1 MKNRSARAGVSLRQ
15 NRTPATVIGGA
26 LTLGIAGAALWMHG
40 QIAVKNQ
47 GYVPFSEAPINYR
60 SDDLTDPV
68 AKLQQRLSQ
77 GKTKLVYEP
86 EHGYL
91 RSVLKEL
98 QIPIDSQMLVFSKTS
113 FQYKKISP
121 EHPRALYFNDD
132 VYIGQVHDGKAI
144 EVVSFDPVQGAIFYL
159 LDEHKTDVPKFERA
173 ELDCTQCH
181 IAAGTRG
188 VPGVL
193 LRSISPTATG
203 TQATSTKSFVTD
215 QESAI
220 SNRWGGWYVTGKF
233 DPSHVTSM
241 ANAIVKSPEQDTSI
255 EPKLSPTSPQFDKA
269 QYLSADSDIVAHLV
283 LAHQTQAHNLITLT
297 NYRTRI
303 ALFNQAKEG
312 HTEGELPESVRL
324 QYERPAEQ
332 LLRYLLFANEAPLNG
347 LGLEANASSAFAR
360 DFASRGPRDGRGRS
374 LRDFD
379 LKTHTFR
386 YPCSYL
392 IYTES
397 FDSLPEPAKSYLY
410 HRLFQVLSGE
420 DQSADF
426 ESIAPA
432 ARRAALEILLST
444 KRGLPEEW
452 LSFARNNRLR
462 IAARPVHPGHVKG

>member
-1 MKNRSARAGVSLRQ
+1 
-15 NRTPATVIGGA
+15 
-26 LTLGIAGAALWMHG
+26 
-40 QIAVKNQ
+40 
-47 GYVPFSEAPINYR
+47 
-60 SDDLTDPV
+60 
-68 AKLQQRLSQ
+68 
-77 GKTKLVYEP
+77 
-86 EHGYL
+86 
-91 RSVLKEL
+91 
-98 QIPIDSQMLVFSKTS
+98 
-113 FQYKKISP
+113 
-121 EHPRALYFNDD
+121 
-132 VYIGQVHDGKAI
+132 
-144 EVVSFDPVQGAIFYL
+144 
-159 LDEHKTDVPKFERA
+159 
-173 ELDCTQCH
+173 
-181 IAAGTRG
+181 
-188 VPGVL
+188 
-193 LRSISPTATG
+193 
-203 TQATSTKSFVTD
+203 VTD

-233 DPSHVTSM
+233 DPSHLTSM
-241 ANAIVKSPEQDTSI
+241 ANATVKSLERDTSI
-255 EPKLSPTSPQFDKA
+255 EPKLSPTSAQFDKA

-303 ALFNQAKEG
+303 ALFNRAKEG
-312 HTEGELPESVRL
+312 HVEGELPESVRL

-332 LLRYLLFANEAPLNG
+332 LLRYLLFANESALNG

-360 DFASRGPRDGRGRS
+360 DFASRGPRDSRGRS

-379 LKTHTFR
+379 LRTHTFR

-397 FDSLPEPAKSYLY
+397 FDSLPEPAKSFLY
-410 HRLFQVLSGE
+410 HRLFQVLSGA

-462 IAARPVHPGHVKG
+462 IAARPVHPGHFKG